1 VNIDTLNIVVE
12 FTDSVNTES
21 VKRLMDQLIKDNP
34 NAPTIYLI
42 LDNASYYHSKEV
54 EEYRKNLGKIK
65 FIFLPPYSPNLNLRK
80 RLAENFHINK
90 KTKKI

>member
-21 VKRLMDQLIKDNP
+21 VKRLMDQLIKENP

-42 LDNASYYHSKEV
+42 LDNASYDHSKEV
-54 EEYRKNLGKIK
+54 ELVREKV
-65 FIFLPPYSPNLNLRK
+65 YS
-80 RLAENFHINK
+80 
-90 KTKKI
+90 